1 MVPALASWLPGK
13 PAVDGY
19 SRRMK
24 DSPDPGDLALEQA
37 LEQVLREW
45 IAAGRDLGGFHDNV
59 SVADTGDDDIAFW
72 DEVEA
77 REVKLRGSRRV

>member
-24 DSPDPGDLALEQA
+24 DSPYLDLAH
-37 LEQVLREW
+37 EQVLREW

-59 SVADTGDDDIAFW
+59 SAWDTGDDDIAFS
-72 DEVEA
+72 DAVES
-77 REVKLRGSRRV
+77 REAELRRLRRD